1 MANCAVVV
9 NNLYAK
15 YLNKT
20 ALNDFSLGVA
30 KGDIH
35 ALVGPAE
42 SGKTTFLNILA
53 GIVKPA
59 NGTGKIFNEKIGS
72 LESKKRIGYVP
83 AKLAFYPSMTL
94 LDYLVYMG
102 MLAGISQLEAI
113 ARAIALLKKV
123 ELNSFRDK
131 KPGNLTPGMR
141 TKLAIAQSLM
151 SKPHLLLLDE
161 PVSGLDLTGRMAILQ
176 LIQELSVYEG
186 LTIII
191 SSPDWTDVESV
202 ADKITLL
209 RQGRVLLTGETS
221 EVRNLYSHGIFF
233 LDTSDNSMLFDVLKR
248 MGYLSQIIRTEKDSI
263 IVITREKE
271 RFRREIP
278 GVIYKLEIELLTFE
292 QEDLTIESIS
302 RYLPTYK
309 GE

>member
-1 MANCAVVV
+1 MANYAVVA

-20 ALNDFSLGVA
+20 VLNDFSLNVA
-30 KGDIH
+30 TGDIH

-42 SGKTTFLNILA
+42 SGKTAFLNIL
-53 GIVKPA
+53 
-59 NGTGKIFNEKIGS
+59 FNEKIGS
-72 LESKKRIGYVP
+72 LEAKKKIGYAP
-83 AKLAFYPSMTL
+83 AKPAFYPSMTL
-94 LDYLVYMG
+94 LDYLIYMG

-123 ELNSFRDK
+123 ELSSFRDK

-141 TKLAIAQSLM
+141 AKLAIAQSLM
-151 SKPHLLLLDE
+151 AKPYLLLLDE
-161 PVSGLDLTGRMAILQ
+161 PVSGLDLTGRTAILR
-176 LIQELSVYEG
+176 LIKELSVYQG
-186 LTIII
+186 LTVII
-191 SSPDWTDVESV
+191 SSPLWTDVESI

-209 RQGRVLLTGETS
+209 KQGRVLLSGETS
-221 EVRNLYSHGIFF
+221 EVRNLYSHGVFF

-248 MGYLSQIIRTEKDSI
+248 MSYLSQIIRTEEDSI

-278 GVIYKLEIELLTFE
+278 GVIYKLEIGLLTFE
-292 QEDLTIESIS
+292 QEDLTMEGIS
-302 RYLPTYK
+302 RYLPAYK